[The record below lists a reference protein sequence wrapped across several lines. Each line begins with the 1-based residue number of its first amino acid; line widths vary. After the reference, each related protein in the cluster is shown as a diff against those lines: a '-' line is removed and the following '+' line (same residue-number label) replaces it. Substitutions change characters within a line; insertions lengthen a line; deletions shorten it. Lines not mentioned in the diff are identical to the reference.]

1 MKKYLFI
8 LILLNSGILNAT
20 TINWSPDQKLL
31 RIGKMV
37 MVMEDSQC
45 ELSFDQARSLTL
57 LPQFSQSSSANLVLG
72 YTVSC
77 FWVKFELDNQTG
89 EPLVLEIAQAGLPV
103 CDFYTID
110 DEGNTVLVR
119 AGSDTYFKDRII
131 KNSFQVFP
139 LLSGKHEYFIRLT
152 TNSGPIP
159 MNVYHREYFEEKSI
173 SQRFV
178 YGIYLGLMFF
188 VIMSNLF
195 FYYSMRNNLYLAYAF
210 MVLIF
215 ICYSMVVVDGFVV
228 YFFPKI
234 DMLFWYTTIPPFGI
248 TIQIIYALWFL
259 EVKRYHPKLFRIV
272 VWIVGIYTAWFIC
285 KFFLPFPIVQPV
297 NTLQALISF
306 FILGYL
312 GYKVYKNGNR
322 FGLFFALIYIL
333 YFLFVLAEAM
343 YINIGKPEYILNFSY
358 SGHATVLEAL
368 ALAFLLTQRFEWEKS
383 ETEKARIEVQQQLIA
398 KTQENEK
405 MVREQNALLE
415 VRVDERTKELNES
428 LENLKQTQA
437 KLIQSEKL
445 ASLGELTAG
454 IAHEIQNPLNFV
466 NNFSEISVELCQEL
480 NDEIEK
486 LDVPTGQKS
495 EIHELTHDLMENQK
509 KINFHGKRA
518 DSIVK
523 GMLQHSRRS
532 SGTKEPVDINQ
543 LADEFLRLSY
553 HGQRAKDKSFNT
565 KLVTEFDSNVGKVNV
580 LPQDFGRVI
589 LNLLTNAFYA
599 VSEKVEKHPAGY
611 EPTVTLKT
619 LNHRDTVD
627 IIIQDNGNGIPE
639 SVQSKIF
646 QPFFT
651 TKPTG
656 KGTGLG
662 LSLSYEIITAGHGGQ
677 ISVESTPGEGTI
689 FKISIPKDTTKL

>member
-1 MKKYLFI
+1 M
-8 LILLNSGILNAT
+8 
-20 TINWSPDQKLL
+20 
-31 RIGKMV
+31 
-37 MVMEDSQC
+37 
-45 ELSFDQARSLTL
+45 
-57 LPQFSQSSSANLVLG
+57 
-72 YTVSC
+72 
-77 FWVKFELDNQTG
+77 
-89 EPLVLEIAQAGLPV
+89 
-103 CDFYTID
+103 
-110 DEGNTVLVR
+110 
-119 AGSDTYFKDRII
+119 
-131 KNSFQVFP
+131 
-139 LLSGKHEYFIRLT
+139 
-152 TNSGPIP
+152 
-159 MNVYHREYFEEKSI
+159 
-173 SQRFV
+173 
-178 YGIYLGLMFF
+178 
-188 VIMSNLF
+188 
-195 FYYSMRNNLYLAYAF
+195 
-210 MVLIF
+210 
-215 ICYSMVVVDGFVV
+215 
-228 YFFPKI
+228 
-234 DMLFWYTTIPPFGI
+234 
-248 TIQIIYALWFL
+248 
-259 EVKRYHPKLFRIV
+259 
-272 VWIVGIYTAWFIC
+272 
-285 KFFLPFPIVQPV
+285 
-297 NTLQALISF
+297 
-306 FILGYL
+306 

-322 FGLFFALIYIL
+322 FGLFFALIYIF
-333 YFLFVLAEAM
+333 YFLFVLAEAL

-415 VRVDERTKELNES
+415 VRVDERTRELNES

-486 LDVPTGQKS
+486 LSVATEKKS

-532 SGTKEPVDINQ
+532 SGTKELTDINQ
-543 LADEFLRLSY
+543 LADEYLRLSY
-553 HGQRAKDKSFNT
+553 HGQRAKDKFFNT
-565 KLVTEFDSNVGKVNV
+565 KLVTEFDPDVGRVNV

-599 VSEKVEKHPAGY
+599 VSEKAEKKTPGY
-611 EPTVTLKT
+611 EPTVIVKT
-619 LNHRDTVD
+619 VSHPDNID
-627 IIIQDNGNGIPE
+627 IIIQDNGDGIPE

-677 ISVESTPGEGTI
+677 ISVDSTPGSGTI
-689 FKISIPKDTTKL
+689 FKISIPKDTPKA